1 MTYEHVLTYDWV
13 KYFGFSEGTKFSS
26 LTKDITMIEHEFTH
40 QRGYEQ
46 TMNRPKAVHALP
58 YEFIS

>member
-13 KYFGFSEGTKFSS
+13 KYFGFSEGTKVSS
-26 LTKDITMIEHEFTH
+26 LTKDITMIKHEFTY
-40 QRGYEQ
+40 QRDYEQ
-46 TMNRPKAVHALP
+46 ATVSAKAAYALP